1 MASFLPTYTADG
13 SATKTGINI
22 KTFKKEDIKVYV
34 DDVLKTAGTGT
45 TAGSS
50 HDYEIQSYTTN
61 SFNIGWVTNK
71 EPTSPSKVRI
81 VRDTVILK
89 ADNSDVEG
97 KAVYTAGSSVKAGD
111 LNANQN
117 QALRALEEL
126 DDQKIQKYDI
136 DADAVTTTE
145 IRDNTIVNANI
156 STTAAIAGTKI
167 APDFGSQN
175 IVTTGTASSGNLGV
189 TGNITV
195 SGTVDGRD
203 VATDGSKLDGIET
216 GATADQTSSDI
227 KTLLASDNLTD
238 AHLAANS
245 VGTSEIK
252 DDAVTNDQLDN
263 SIVSAIAANTSKTT
277 NQTHTGD
284 VTGSVALTIANNAVT
299 TAKILDDNVDD
310 DKLSHTGVTP
320 GTYGG
325 STAIPTIVVNT
336 QGRVTSASE
345 NSVSFDVVADSSPQL
360 GGNLDVQTREIT
372 TSGTN
377 QDITLTPT
385 GSGTVTVKGTG
396 SASGTVEVNT
406 ETNAKSIKIQAPTNS
421 NLAGNYT
428 LTLPVND
435 GDNGQFLKTD
445 GLGVLSWDT
454 VSGGGGGG
462 GTAAPNSIVTLSE
475 SVDGNR
481 TDFSMSVTPASA
493 QNLIVSVNGVVQKPN
508 AGTTIAGSAEGYC
521 VDGATLKFATAPA
534 NGSSIFIIE
543 HAATTASDRIVEG
556 NSNVDIFD
564 DNSTSR
570 AVVNLDGAE
579 KFRINEGGQIGL
591 AGANY
596 GTDGQVLTSQGAGA
610 AAQWETLPTQNP
622 NAIDNVV
629 EDTSPQLGG
638 DLDVQNRKITS
649 TTTNASINLEPNG
662 NGVVAVRGAG
672 GADGTLQLNCS
683 QNSHGVKIKSP
694 AHSAGASY
702 TLTLPTTDGNANQ
715 VLKTDGSGVLAW
727 VDQTT
732 DTNTTELVLDT
743 TPQLGGNLDINGNN
757 IVFGDSGSSS
767 DDRLQFGAS
776 QDLNIFHDGT
786 DSHIRNNEGKLIIT
800 QNDSGGDDLHLRAK
814 VSEESIV
821 CHRDGA
827 VDLYYDNN
835 KKLETTSTGATVT
848 GSLGIGTT
856 SPVGKLTVTNGN
868 ITLSDGYGFTNG
880 ADADKTFMAGTSGNS
895 GHLAF
900 GVNNTERMRINSA
913 GQLLSGITSTNSNDA
928 NAIFAG
934 GGNAGSNNYGKIYLS
949 AAETNPGPNT
959 ALSFIG
965 TSRNDVSN
973 NALAFIG
980 VHSDGQHAS
989 NDYPTRFG
997 FFVTADGAGGA
1008 TERLRIHSGGTV
1020 NIPGGLT
1027 LGQSVTSTASSN
1039 TLDDYEEG
1047 TTTITCSSGIS
1058 SATYNHQT
1066 LIYRKIGQLVYI
1078 QFRIEFSGG
1087 TAGSSQLIM
1096 ASLPYT
1102 VANTGVS
1109 SSNYVAL
1116 EGYTNASNG
1125 NHSGIS
1131 SGQFGFAVKP
1141 LLFPNQSNIYFY
1153 KQLNNSVA
1161 YLTGA
1166 DVGTNF
1172 DWLGSGVYATDS

>member
-50 HDYEIQSYTTN
+50 HDYEIQSYTTS
-61 SFNIGWVTNK
+61 SFNIGWVSGKAPTN
-71 EPTSPSKVRI
+71 PSKVRI

-97 KAVYTAGSSVKAGD
+97 KAVFTAGSSVKAGD

-136 DADAVTTTE
+136 EADAVTTTE

-156 STTAAIAGTKI
+156 STTAAIAGTKV

-175 IVTTGTASSGNLGV
+175 IVTTGTASTGNLGV

-195 SGTVDGRD
+195 TGTVDGRD
-203 VATDGSKLDGIET
+203 LATDGGKLDGVEA
-216 GATADQTSSDI
+216 GATADQTAAEIRTLVESATNSNVFTDADHTKLDGIDTGAKDDQTSTEI
-227 KTLLASDNLTD
+227 KALLQSDNLTD

-252 DDAVTNDQLDN
+252 DDAVGADQL
-263 SIVSAIAANTSKTT
+263 INTS
-277 NQTHTGD
+277 
-284 VTGSVALTIANNAVT
+284 VTAGS
-299 TAKILDDNVDD
+299 
-310 DKLSHTGVTP
+310 
-320 GTYGG
+320 YGG
-325 STAIPTIVVNT
+325 STSIPTITVDA
-336 QGRVTSASE
+336 QGRITAASG
-345 NSVSFDVVADSSPQL
+345 NSVDFDVVADTSPQL
-360 GGNLDVQTREIT
+360 GGNLDVQTRKIT
-372 TSGTN
+372 TSANN
-377 QDITLTPT
+377 QNITLTPT
-385 GSGTVTVKGTG
+385 GSGAATVQGTG
-396 SASGTVEVNT
+396 SVSGTLELNT

-421 NLAGNYT
+421 NLAANYT

-462 GTAAPNSIVTLSE
+462 GTAAPNNIVTLSE
-475 SVDGNR
+475 TVDGNR

-508 AGTTIAGSAEGYC
+508 SGTTIAGSAEGYC

-564 DNSTSR
+564 DNATSR
-570 AVVNLDGAE
+570 AVVNLDGNE

-591 AGANY
+591 GGANY
-596 GTDGQVLTSQGAGA
+596 GTDGQVLTSQGSGA
-610 AAQWETLPTQNP
+610 AAQWETIPIEVAN
-622 NAIDNVV
+622 
-629 EDTSPQLGG
+629 DTSPQLGG

-649 TTTNASINLEPNG
+649 SATNASINLEPNG

-715 VLKTDGSGVLAW
+715 VLKTDGSGNLDW
-727 VDQTT
+727 VNQDLVN
-732 DTNTTELVLDT
+732 DTS
-743 TPQLGGNLDINGNN
+743 PQLGGNLDVNTKN

-800 QNDSGGDDLHLRAK
+800 QDDSGGDDLHLRAK
-814 VSEESIV
+814 ANEESII
-821 CHRDGA
+821 CHRDGQ
-827 VDLYYDNN
+827 VELYYNN
-835 KKLETTSTGATVT
+835 SKKFETTSGGATVQEHFT
-848 GSLGIGTT
+848 ISGTDPRLSFVDTNNDPDFQIWANAQKFAIYDSTNGATRLHINSSGNIGIGTE

-880 ADADKTFMAGTSGNS
+880 ADADKTFMAGTSGGS

-913 GQLLSGITSTNSNDA
+913 GQLLSGITSTNTSDA
-928 NAIFAG
+928 NAVFAG
-934 GGNAGSNNYGKIYLS
+934 GGNAGQNNYGKIYLS
-949 AAETNPGPNT
+949 AAETNTAPNT

-965 TSRNDVSN
+965 TSTNNVSN
-973 NALAFIG
+973 NAMAFIG

-989 NDYPTRFG
+989 NNYPSRFG
-997 FFVTADGAGGA
+997 FFTTNAGSSGA
-1008 TERLRIHSGGTV
+1008 TEKLRIHSGGTV
-1020 NIPGGLT
+1020 NIPSGLT
-1027 LGQSVTSTASSN
+1027 LGQAITSTASSN

-1047 TTTITCSSGIS
+1047 TWTPSSSEGMGTIYGASYTKIGRLVNVTFYVNGPTSTSTQDFLINNLPFTLQASYHYAIGSCYTQTTSTTYVFLQANQNGTAMNLLKNNGHGVTFATLSGAYILGTIT
-1058 SATYNHQT
+1058 YM
-1066 LIYRKIGQLVYI
+1066 
-1078 QFRIEFSGG
+1078 
-1087 TAGSSQLIM
+1087 TA
-1096 ASLPYT
+1096 
-1102 VANTGVS
+1102 
-1109 SSNYVAL
+1109 
-1116 EGYTNASNG
+1116 
-1125 NHSGIS
+1125 
-1131 SGQFGFAVKP
+1131 
-1141 LLFPNQSNIYFY
+1141 
-1153 KQLNNSVA
+1153 
-1161 YLTGA
+1161 
-1166 DVGTNF
+1166 
-1172 DWLGSGVYATDS
+1172 

>member
-299 TAKILDDNVDD
+299 TAKIADNDVND
-310 DKLSHTGVTP
+310 DKLSHTGVTAGSY
-320 GTYGG
+320 GTTT
-325 STAIPTIVVNT
+325 SIPTIVVNA
-336 QGRVTSASE
+336 QGRVTSASG
-345 NSVSFDVVADSSPQL
+345 NTIDTNLVADTSPQL

-396 SASGTVEVNT
+396 STSGTVEVNT

-462 GTAAPNSIVTLSE
+462 GTAAPNNIVTLSE

-591 AGANY
+591 GGANY
-596 GTDGQVLTSQGAGA
+596 GTDGQVLTSQGSGA

-649 TTTNASINLEPNG
+649 TSTNASINLEPNG

-732 DTNTTELVLDT
+732 DTNTTELVTDT
-743 TPQLGGNLDINGNN
+743 SPQLGGTLASNGNKIHMADN
-757 IVFGDSGSSS
+757 DHIYAGTG
-767 DDRLQFGAS
+767 
-776 QDLNIFHDGT
+776 QDLHIWHDGT
-786 DSHIRNNEGKLIIT
+786 NSYITSNNGFLQINAAYNEIGVKLLP
-800 QNDSGGDDLHLRAK
+800 NA
-814 VSEESIV
+814 
-821 CHRDGA
+821 A
-827 VDLYYDNN
+827 VELYYDNS
-835 KKLETTSTGATVT
+835 KKFETISTGATVT
-848 GSLGIGTT
+848 GSLGINTT
-856 SPVGKLTVTNGN
+856 SPDAILEVTDGGSEPRLVRIHNSSTNGSA
-868 ITLSDGYGFTNG
+868 IQFTNT
-880 ADADKTFMAGTSGNS
+880 DTGNS
-895 GHLAF
+895 TNQGLFLGLGASGDANVWHQSNYNLLF
-900 GVNNTERMRINSA
+900 GTNNAERMRINTA
-913 GQLLSGITSTNSNDA
+913 GQLLSGITTTNSSDA

-965 TSRNDVSN
+965 TSRNDISN
-973 NALAFIG
+973 NAIAFIG
-980 VHSDGQHAS
+980 VHSDGQHAG

-997 FFVTADGAGGA
+997 FFVTADGASGA

-1047 TTTITCSSGIS
+1047 TFTPNWQGTSYGGTTTTTQNYGSYTKIGNTVHIRVYSEIS
-1058 SATYNHQT
+1058 STTASGSWIMHG
-1066 LIYRKIGQLVYI
+1066 LP
-1078 QFRIEFSGG
+1078 FS
-1087 TAGSSQLIM
+1087 S
-1096 ASLPYT
+1096 
-1102 VANTGVS
+1102 AN
-1109 SSNYVAL
+1109 A
-1116 EGYTNASNG
+1116 
-1125 NHSGIS
+1125 
-1131 SGQFGFAVKP
+1131 
-1141 LLFPNQSNIYFY
+1141 
-1153 KQLNNSVA
+1153 
-1161 YLTGA
+1161 LTGITT
-1166 DVGTNF
+1166 GSCMLENF
-1172 DWLGSGVYATDS
+1172 NFSNDHTWVVPYKNSNTSSLYLYASGDSQSWYSLGIGEDTTFAIILGITYRAS